1 MVGVYAMRRASGE
14 WYAVETGAG
23 PHVPVVRSRGD
34 AIKALIRNWRMLLC
48 KPVRL
53 DERAIKALATREGE
67 TRVDFW
73 LVDDPWA
80 GLESGR
86 AMDHGQLARLIYGVK
101 EQDSSVGG
109 GRNA

>member
-1 MVGVYAMRRASGE
+1 MVGMYAMKRACGE

-23 PHVPVVRSRGD
+23 PHVPVFRSRGD
-34 AIKALIRNWRMLLC
+34 ANRARIRNWRMLLC
-48 KPVRL
+48 KAVRL
-53 DERAIKALATREGE
+53 DERAVKDLATREGE

-86 AMDHGQLARLIYGVK
+86 SMDHGQLARLIYGVK
-101 EQDSSVGG
+101 EQDSPVGG
-109 GRNA
+109 GLNA